1 MKKREK
7 FVSQTPLAAGTAAGE
22 KAVKQDISNE
32 SYFQTVFRRFRRH
45 HLAAVS
51 LVVLVI
57 IVGAALLAPVIA
69 PYDPDAIVG
78 PFSGAPSAQHWLGT
92 DQIGRDVLS
101 RLLYATRIS
110 LLVGVLAT
118 LISTVIGVCW
128 AFSPDISAAWW
139 I

>member
-1 MKKREK
+1 MMKKREK
-7 FVSQTPLAAGTAAGE
+7 FVSQTPQAAGTAAGE

-69 PYDPDAIVG
+69 PYDPNAIVG
-78 PFSGAPSAQHWLGT
+78 PFPARRARSTGWEPIRS
-92 DQIGRDVLS
+92 DV
-101 RLLYATRIS
+101 T
-110 LLVGVLAT
+110 
-118 LISTVIGVCW
+118 C
-128 AFSPDISAAWW
+128 
-139 I
+139 